1 MGSLETIWAS
11 TYAFFLFGIM
21 ELTKKDQRQLESEAD
36 KFVWKIQAHASEYAK
51 LYEVSYYRY
60 IIKRLEY
67 KIEAIESL
75 SEHIDKMSV
84 SR

>member
-1 MGSLETIWAS
+1 
-11 TYAFFLFGIM
+11 M
-21 ELTKKDQRQLESEAD
+21 ELTKKDKRQLESEAD

-51 LYEVSYYRY
+51 LYEVTYYRE

-75 SEHIDKMSV
+75 SEHIDNMPISK
-84 SR
+84 

>member
-1 MGSLETIWAS
+1 
-11 TYAFFLFGIM
+11 M

-51 LYEVSYYRY
+51 LYEVSYYRE

-67 KIEAIESL
+67 KIEAIETL
-75 SEHIDKMSV
+75 SEHVDNMPV
-84 SR
+84 SK